1 MIKRFIDQH
10 DNRELEKIKR
20 HLKGKGLQHLYDAKD
35 FKGGKAIM
43 KKEYKIALGVLNM
56 EIESLKHLSNSL
68 DENFEKAINLI
79 YKCKGKLVITGIG
92 KSGHIGKK
100 MAATFASTG
109 TSSFFV
115 HATEALH
122 GDLGMITKND
132 IVLAISNSGETK
144 EVLEMIPSLKI
155 IGVKIISI
163 TGNRE
168 SSLAKASDVHIEVK
182 IAREADHLNL
192 APTSSS
198 TAMLVLGDAMAITL
212 SEIKGFKEEDFAVFH
227 PGGSLGKK
235 LLGKIHNGK
244 NN

>member
-1 MIKRFIDQH
+1 MDILIRAKEIIEEEMIT
-10 DNRELEKIKR
+10 
-20 HLKGKGLQHLYDAKD
+20 LKK
-35 FKGGKAIM
+35 
-43 KKEYKIALGVLNM
+43 V
-56 EIESLKHLSNSL
+56 SNSL

-79 YKCKGKLVITGIG
+79 YKCNGKLVITGLG

-100 MAATFASTG
+100 LAATFSSTG
-109 TSSFFV
+109 TPSFFV
-115 HATEALH
+115 HAAEALH
-122 GDLGMITKND
+122 GDLGMITKDD

-182 IAREADHLNL
+182 IVREADHLNL

-198 TAMLVLGDAMAITL
+198 TAALAVGDAMAVIL
-212 SEIKGFKEEDFAVFH
+212 SEMKGFKEENFAVFH